1 MSELKF
7 DITGDNTKFL
17 AALEEAKRGITATID
32 QLAQSGGKVD
42 ASLSEAGQKVSES
55 VKKTGEEAGKS
66 IDTATEKVDEL
77 GKEAEK
83 TGKGMEATFQKV
95 AQAAAGLFALNTI
108 RQFATEVMNV
118 RKEFESLEKSFS
130 TLMGSDLAGKKLFAD
145 ITDFATKTPMLEKDL
160 ASAAQTM
167 LSFNIAGEEIMP
179 MLRQLGDI
187 SMGDSQKLQSL
198 TLAFSQMSSTGK
210 LMGQDLLQMINA
222 GFNPLAEISRTTGRS
237 MKELK
242 EDMSNGLITVEMVK
256 DAFASATSEGGKFN
270 GMLESL
276 SQTLA
281 GSISNFEGAVQKLYN
296 DLGQAMEK
304 PVVEGVNAA
313 TEAINFLTEH
323 TREAVSIITGF
334 TAGVGAYKAAC
345 VVASIATKGWSAS
358 MKELTVVTW
367 LQEKA
372 QKALNAT
379 MKANPYVL
387 AATAIIALVSAMGTW
402 LALSKK
408 QNKEQEELNKKTQDL
423 NTAITSEKAKIDEL
437 FNKLRKAKEGTSQYA
452 KAKKAILDQ
461 YGSYLDGLSEEVRS
475 LKDIEAAYKAIT
487 KAANEAARAR
497 AIQSAKEEAQKKFG
511 EDVSKSAG
519 GLYDILT
526 TKLGKEKAAEK
537 MKEINAELANTGEIS
552 EKTQKELEK
561 VFHNSKLNDNLNTNL
576 VRVRGYVASMNEAQ
590 KKLTDQYERIDA
602 TLGIEDKPEKEVKTN
617 FSEDY
622 KKAKGEYEK
631 AGKKVKEIEA
641 NRKEYTTAQYKAAV
655 EARETAEKAYKALG
669 GKTTKQD
676 EQDANKAKNLRKEK
690 SKEAQAYSDI
700 TDKFTKERIRKD
712 KEAELQAEQ
721 YRIDAMRE
729 SSAKAI
735 RQIELDRKKE
745 LDAIEAAKQAAIEAH
760 EKEARAIWEA
770 QNPKAAEKG
779 QTWDNTGKVGKTFS
793 LTSSEIDMFKAR
805 EKAAEESY
813 NTQITNQ
820 YRQDAQYMLDY
831 LKEYGTMQEKR
842 YAIAK
847 EYDEKIAKLKAEGAS
862 EWEIRSY
869 EKQKSAAISSSK
881 ATELANG
888 IDWSQVM
895 GGVGT
900 IVRSIAEE
908 TLKKIDD
915 YMKTDEYKKLSA
927 TDKKSISELRSKV
940 SGNVNNDAVNPFGSK
955 IWRDIDTQTKA
966 YEASLKRLN
975 DANKEHEKAVKDVED
990 AEKEFAQ
997 SLVSGDIA
1005 KQNAAAIKK
1014 QRAEERKNSTANEV
1028 ASSEVETA
1036 NAQRGLTDTTER
1048 LNQGLNDV
1056 VSNFQ
1061 SLTSGSL
1068 FGFAKGITGLVKQ
1081 LTGAGKEA
1089 EGAGSV
1095 IGGLGGKAG
1104 GLIGAILQLIDIL
1117 GNEPAKFI
1125 SDLLSKIQHVIEAV
1139 LSQLPEI
1146 IGNIIKGAANIIG
1159 GVFNGIAGIFGVD
1172 LSGGN
1177 EKRVAEIT
1185 EENTKAIKANSER
1198 LDKLRDALDKSAGV
1212 KAVEIG
1218 DAAISIQ
1225 KENNRLAMETL
1236 MEQMGYHSAH
1246 HSNEYYMDNGKLS
1259 RTYKQEIE
1267 RAMKASGVELEKN
1280 IGGLDDIYKMTPE
1293 QIAAIKMYMPKTWE
1307 LLTETGKYDKTEY
1320 WDDVVEQ
1327 AGKLEEITEQVKEN
1341 ITQWSGDS
1349 LKDEF
1354 RSTLMD
1360 MDSDIDDFAD
1370 HLTEKMTEA
1379 FLNIKLNEKGGLFD
1393 KLVNDEDSWFN
1404 KYYNKLKDGELTKEE
1419 RKAAQEEYQK
1429 LVNEG
1434 LELRNNIAK
1443 LTGYGESASQK
1454 ATANSIQSITADQA
1468 DQLVGRITAMQIIA
1482 EANRGVQLEMAE
1494 NITTGVDYLMRINV
1508 TTTQVN
1514 DTLNAILLQHVQS
1527 NSYLEDMTKYSK
1539 GMYNEWGEKLNKITQ
1554 QLERL

>member
-7 DITGDNTKFL
+7 DITGDNTQFL
-17 AALEEAKRGITATID
+17 ASLEQVRKGINATID
-32 QLAQSGGKVD
+32 QLAESGGKVD
-42 ASLSEAGQKVSES
+42 ASMAKAGKEVGTTLE
-55 VKKTGEEAGKS
+55 KTGKAAANTVGE
-66 IDTATEKVDEL
+66 ATEKVDEL
-77 GKEAEK
+77 GREAN
-83 TGKGMEATFQKV
+83 KV
-95 AQAAAGLFALNTI
+95 GNELDSSFKKIGAAIGGYFAFTQI
-108 RQFATEVMNV
+108 RQFATEVLNV

-130 TLMGSDLAGKKLFAD
+130 TLLGSDVAGKELFTQ

-167 LSFNIAGEEIMP
+167 LSFNIESTKVMP
-179 MLRQLGDI
+179 ILKQLGDI

-242 EDMSNGLITVEMVK
+242 EDMSNGLITVEMVEN
-256 DAFASATSEGGKFN
+256 AFASATSEGGKFN

-281 GSISNFEGAVQKLYN
+281 GSISNFEGAVQKLYAE
-296 DLGQAMEK
+296 LGAS
-304 PVVEGVNAA
+304 VEAPIVDGVNAA
-313 TEAINFLTEH
+313 TEALNFLTEH
-323 TREAVSIITGF
+323 TREAAATIVGLTTGI
-334 TAGVGAYKAAC
+334 GGYKAAC
-345 VVASIATKGWSAS
+345 IVAAKATKGW
-358 MKELTVVTW
+358 TVVEQLHYTW
-367 LQEKA
+367 LVLQEKA
-372 QKALNAT
+372 QKALNIAT
-379 MKANPYVL
+379 KANPYVL
-387 AATAIIALVSAMGTW
+387 AATALATLIGAMATW
-402 LALSKK
+402 FALSEKNTDAQK
-408 QNKEQEELNKKTQDL
+408 RLGDAVTNMNKSIEEERAQVKDL
-423 NTAITSEKAKIDEL
+423 FDDLELAEK
-437 FNKLRKAKEGTSQYA
+437 GTDDYE
-452 KAKKAILDQ
+452 KAKKAIIDQ
-461 YGSYLDGLSEEVRS
+461 YGDYLKGLGKEIET
-475 LKDIEAAYKAIT
+475 LEDIKGAYEAVT
-487 KAANEAARAR
+487 AAVEKSARAR
-497 AIQSAKEEAQKKFG
+497 AMATSKETAYTAYGETFGEASKGLYEGLKERVGKVEATRYIRQIRKEIEETGDVSRETAIKVQTLWRGSGSYLRDMRESTATLKEELEGARAIFG
-511 EDVSKSAG
+511 DEEEK
-519 GLYDILT
+519 I
-526 TKLGKEKAAEK
+526 EKAQEEKKASYSEEYKKAEK
-537 MKEINAELANTGEIS
+537 QYQRAKNWLKAIEKAKDDYSAEE
-552 EKTQKELEK
+552 
-561 VFHNSKLNDNLNTNL
+561 
-576 VRVRGYVASMNEAQ
+576 
-590 KKLTDQYERIDA
+590 
-602 TLGIEDKPEKEVKTN
+602 
-617 FSEDY
+617 Y
-622 KKAKGEYEK
+622 KKAKD
-631 AGKKVKEIEA
+631 
-641 NRKEYTTAQYKAAV
+641 AAD
-655 EARETAEKAYKALG
+655 AAEKAFKALG
-669 GKTTKQD
+669 GKTD
-676 EQDANKAKNLRKEK
+676 EQQTKEENTLSKLRKEK
-690 SKEAQAYSDI
+690 AREQQAY
-700 TDKFTKERIRKD
+700 TDELNRQKKQRVRAE
-712 KEAELQAEQ
+712 KEAELQIAQ
-721 YRIDAMRE
+721 YRIDAMVE
-729 SSAKAI
+729 SSEKA
-735 RQIELDRKKE
+735 RKQMELNLQKE
-745 LDAIEAAKQAAIEAH
+745 LDAIEKDKEAIIEAR
-760 EKEARAIWEA
+760 EKEARAIWEKT
-770 QNPKAAEKG
+770 NPKAEEKG
-779 QTWDNTGKVGKTFS
+779 QTWENTGKVGKTFE
-793 LTSSEIDMFKAR
+793 LTDTEKRMLDERERAAKA
-805 EKAAEESY
+805 SY
-813 NTQITNQ
+813 EHQIADQN
-820 YRQDAQYMLDY
+820 RADAQYMLDY
-831 LKEYGTMQEKR
+831 LKEYGTMQEQR

-847 EYDEKIAKLKAEGAS
+847 EYDEKIARLKSSGANEYEIKAAQKAGERALAAKKAE
-862 EWEIRSY
+862 
-869 EKQKSAAISSSK
+869 
-881 ATELANG
+881 ELANG

-908 TLKKIDD
+908 TLKNIDN
-915 YMKTDEYKKLSA
+915 YMRTDEYKRLSA

-940 SGNVNNDAVNPFGSK
+940 SGNVNNDAVNPFGRK

-1172 LSGGN
+1172 LSGSN

-1185 EENTKAIKANSER
+1185 KENTKAIEANSER

-1419 RKAAQEEYQK
+1419 RNAAQEEYQK

-1468 DQLVGRITAMQIIA
+1468 DQLVGRITAMQIAVEA
-1482 EANRGVQLEMAE
+1482 ERGVTNEMAE
-1494 NITTGVDYLMRINV
+1494 RVTTGVDYLMSINV
-1508 TTTQVN
+1508 VSAQAN
-1514 DTLNAILLQHVQS
+1514 ETLNAILLQHVQS
-1527 NSYLEDMTKYSK
+1527 NSYLEDITKYNK
-1539 GMYNEWGEKLNKITQ
+1539 NMYNEWGSEIVKMRQ
-1554 QLERL
+1554 QLEKL